1 MAYKKAAITHSIIP
15 LARKPT
21 QPAPN
26 ATKIQNVPALPAL
39 DFLAISHMIK
49 NKKPMNIGSKP
60 YRPSLTIVPSE
71 MANSMVVPPKY
82 NELL

>member
-21 QPAPN
+21 QPAPS